1 MAKACFPNAEVRC
14 QHVGDRERPPNE
26 YACPAGEP
34 APPADAVEIA
44 SQCRDEHREEEHRE
58 EEAHRHYGCPIG
70 GVVAGIIVMIAVMVS
85 CCVGLRMQPKE
96 TGDAE
101 NPQVCAASLSHADLR
116 RKWRV
121 SIPSS

>member
-1 MAKACFPNAEVRC
+1 VTGVRVLPCADADAAEV
-14 QHVGDRERPPNE
+14 
-26 YACPAGEP
+26 
-34 APPADAVEIA
+34 A
-44 SQCRDEHREEEHRE
+44 SRCRDQADQHREEEHRE

-116 RKWRV
+116 RKWRA